1 MTRIVSI
8 RLAAA
13 VTVAIPLS
21 VQAAD
26 IAMPPMYNGAPPP
39 AYFSWTGCYIGTHS
53 GLAAGHATWRDS
65 VPNGAIDATFSGQT
79 ANTDMSGAIYGAQL
93 GCDYQFNG
101 NWVIGIDGSV
111 SRSTLTGTNMD
122 QFNNTWSLRGKA
134 DWFGAVTGRVGVAVD
149 RVLVYSRGGI
159 AFANHK
165 LEIQNTGIFDGTPS
179 ITRIG
184 WMLGSGIEMSFAP
197 NWTVFVEADY
207 YYFGNA
213 NVSFAGDPINPTPPF
228 TVQSKLTVETLKFGV
243 NYRFGGDF
251 GPVTARY

>member
-1 MTRIVSI
+1 MKRIVSI
-8 RLAAA
+8 GLAAA

-53 GLAAGHATWRDS
+53 GLAAGHTTWRDS

-101 NWVIGIDGSV
+101 NWLVGIEGSV

-149 RVLVYSRGGI
+149 RVLV
-159 AFANHK
+159 
-165 LEIQNTGIFDGTPS
+165 
-179 ITRIG
+179 IG
-184 WMLGSGIEMSFAP
+184 AYRLREQQARDPEHRHFRRHAVDHAHQLDARLRHRDVVRP
-197 NWTVFVEADY
+197 ELTVFVEADY
-207 YYFGNA
+207 YCFGSA
-213 NVSFAGDPINPTPPF
+213 NVSFVGDPINPTPPF
-228 TVQSKLTVETLKFGV
+228 TCKQANGRDACSG
-243 NYRFGGDF
+243 
-251 GPVTARY
+251 

>member
-179 ITRIG
+179 ATRTG
-184 WMLGSGIEMSFAP
+184 WMIGSGIEMSFAP
-197 NWTVFVEADY
+197 CWTVFVEADY
-207 YYFGNA
+207 YSFGNT
-213 NVSFAGDPINPTPPF
+213 NVSFAGDVFNPTPPF
-228 TVQSKLTVETLKFGV
+228 TVQSKLM
-243 NYRFGGDF
+243 RRSSS
-251 GPVTARY
+251 A

>member
-8 RLAAA
+8 GLAAA

-26 IAMPPMYNGAPPP
+26 IAMPPLYKGAPPP

-53 GLAAGHATWRDS
+53 GLAAGHTTWRDT

-101 NWVIGIDGSV
+101 NWVIGIEGSV

-122 QFNNTWSLRGKA
+122 QFNNTC
-134 DWFGAVTGRVGVAVD
+134 
-149 RVLVYSRGGI
+149 
-159 AFANHK
+159 
-165 LEIQNTGIFDGTPS
+165 
-179 ITRIG
+179 
-184 WMLGSGIEMSFAP
+184 
-197 NWTVFVEADY
+197 
-207 YYFGNA
+207 
-213 NVSFAGDPINPTPPF
+213 
-228 TVQSKLTVETLKFGV
+228 
-243 NYRFGGDF
+243 
-251 GPVTARY
+251 